1 MVICIQQSKLDKI
14 TMFHKLRVY
23 NIETEDPLTEHIAV
37 HVLV

>member
-1 MVICIQQSKLDKI
+1 
-14 TMFHKLRVY
+14 MFHKLRVY